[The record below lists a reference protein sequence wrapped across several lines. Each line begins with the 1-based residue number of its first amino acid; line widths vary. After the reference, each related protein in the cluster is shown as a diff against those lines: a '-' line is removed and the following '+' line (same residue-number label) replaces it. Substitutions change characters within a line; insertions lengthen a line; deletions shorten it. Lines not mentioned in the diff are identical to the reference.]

1 MINYFRKNRTRLPAV
16 AVIAVLLLSLIYLF
30 GIRTPGY
37 AVYVNGNKEFALK
50 DKGDLQKAL
59 NKIEA
64 REEKR
69 CQQDLEL
76 ATRVE
81 CKRSLVSRNLLIT
94 SKQVEDK
101 LALAVEFKAPAAAI
115 MVDGKTIAYVESKA
129 AANNLLGKLKKES
142 SQPDKGEKLIAVS
155 FAEKVKIKEEK
166 VAVKKLVTVKEA
178 YDLICTGTSNPEKYI
193 VQEGD
198 NLWLIAR
205 RNDMYVDD
213 IVKANRLTTENL
225 QLEQELILVKSKP
238 YINIITQVK
247 GEKTETIPY
256 ETKVIVDKNSPS
268 SIRIKQEGQNGER
281 HIAYTASK
289 RNGIVE
295 KTNVLEEKILKAA
308 VDKVIV
314 KGTRVT
320 QIASRGGGGS
330 GSLDW
335 PTYGPITQYYRGSG
349 HKGIDIGGKTGQAI
363 RAVDSGY
370 VSFAG
375 YQGSYGKLVTVN
387 HNNGI
392 ITKYA
397 HCSSINVSTGQR
409 VGKGE
414 TIAALG
420 STGRSTGPHL
430 HFEVLV
436 GGSPTNPLNYLR

>member
-115 MVDGKTIAYVESKA
+115 TVDGKTIAYVESKA
-129 AANNLLGKLKKES
+129 AANNLLGKLKKEY
-142 SQPDKGEKLIAVS
+142 SQPDKGEKLVAVS

-238 YINIITQVK
+238 YINVITKVE
-247 GEKTETIPY
+247 GEKTEVIPY
-256 ETKVIVDKNSPS
+256 ETKVIVDKNSPA

-281 HIAYTASK
+281 QIAYTANK
-289 RNGIVE
+289 RNGVIE
-295 KTNVLEEKILKAA
+295 KTNVIEEKILKAA
-308 VDKVIV
+308 VDKVII
-314 KGTRVT
+314 KGNRVT
-320 QIASRGGGGS
+320 QIASRGGSGS

-335 PTYGPITQYYRGSG
+335 PTYGRITQYCRSG
-349 HKGIDIGGKTGQAI
+349 HVAIDIGGSTGQAI
-363 RAVDSGY
+363 RAADSGY
-370 VSFAG
+370 VSFTG
-375 YQGSYGKLVTVN
+375 YQGSYGRLVIVD

-392 ITKYA
+392 VTKYA

-409 VGKGE
+409 VSKGE

-436 GGSPTNPLNYLR
+436 HGSPTNPLNYLR

>member
-1 MINYFRKNRTRLPAV
+1 MLNYFRKNRTRFSAV
-16 AVIAVLLLSLIYLF
+16 VVVAVLLLSLICLL
-30 GIRTPGY
+30 GIKTPGY
-37 AVYVNGNKEFALK
+37 AVYIDGSKEFALK
-50 DKGDLQKAL
+50 HKGDLQKVL
-59 NKIEA
+59 NKIET

-69 CQQDLEL
+69 CQQELEL
-76 ATRVE
+76 ATQVE
-81 CKRSLVSRNLLIT
+81 CKRGFVSRNQLA
-94 SKQVEDK
+94 SCKEAENK
-101 LALAVEFKAPAAAI
+101 LASVVEFKALAAAI
-115 MVDGKTIAYVESKA
+115 MVDGKTIAYVENKA
-129 AANNLLGKLKKES
+129 AANSLLTRLKKEN
-142 SQPDKGEKLIAVS
+142 SQLDEGEKLVAVS

-166 VAVKKLVTVKEA
+166 IPVKKLVPIEEA
-178 YDLICTGTSNPEKYI
+178 YDLICTGTNNPEKYI

-238 YINIITQVK
+238 YINVVTQVK

-289 RNGIVE
+289 RNGVIE

-392 ITKYA
+392 VTKYA